1 MAPAQPEALVRRLW
15 AVAAIM
21 AFVVACGS
29 EPATSEW
36 HEESGYR
43 WRELRVRGEG
53 AGFASVPAARAG
65 IRFENTVS
73 LESMLQ
79 NRHLAHG
86 SGAALGDVDGDGLV
100 DIYFARID
108 GPGALYRNQ
117 GGWRFEN
124 ITTRAGVAA
133 DGQRSTGAVLADIDG
148 DGDLDLFVTSLGGPN
163 ALYRNDGTG
172 RFTEITVEAGLAD
185 SLGATT
191 AAFADIDDDGDLDLY
206 ITTYKTRTTHDRFS
220 ARERAFDQVVKRVAD
235 SFYVA
240 PQFAADYRV
249 VDRPELNAVTLVQ
262 RADPDRLYINDGT
275 GRFTR
280 ESLTGGRFL
289 DAQGAPLAS
298 EPEYFGLAARFHDVN
313 DDGHPDLYVC
323 NDFEDPDEFW
333 LNDGTGIF
341 RAAPALALRATSNSC
356 MSVEFSDVDRDGTVD
371 IFAADMLALDD
382 RRLKMQTPTHTPFP
396 KRVGAIDD
404 RPQMQRNTLQ
414 RNRGD
419 GTFAQV
425 AEMARVDA
433 SGWTWG
439 SLFLDVDLDG
449 WEDLLLST
457 GHRWDV
463 MHADT
468 WERLSTTFASIPWN
482 RELAEFPPLPLPNVA
497 FRNEGGLRF
506 SDATAAWRFGDESDI
521 SHGLA
526 AGDLD
531 GDGDLDVVATR
542 LDAPPLLYLNDAGAP
557 RIAVRLAG
565 RTPNTGAIGGVI
577 FVRGGPV
584 PEQRKEVT
592 AGGLYLSSSDA
603 MQVFAARDSGAH
615 EIEVRW
621 PGGGRTVVTD
631 ARPNRLYEIRQP
643 DESAPTVAAD
653 SRLASETEA
662 PLFEDVSH
670 LLGHRHVDSLFED
683 ANRQPLLPMRFSQL
697 GPGVAWADVDRDGDE
712 DLLIGTGRGG
722 AATLFR
728 NTGGRFTRER
738 LGTGSAPH
746 DLTTLLALPLS
757 SGRMRIVAGQ
767 SSYEASSPRAALDL
781 PGVIELSASGTPRVI
796 FGGDTSSVGPLAAA
810 DYDGDGDL
818 DLFVGGRIAP
828 GAYPGSPRSRL
839 LRNDNGSFTPDSAN
853 QAAFMAPGLVSAA
866 VFSDIDHDGDAD
878 LLLAVEWGPIRIL
891 RNDGGRFTDITPSTS
906 LARHTGRWNGVATGD
921 LNGDG
926 RLDIIATGWGTNTH
940 MRASPDRPLLLY
952 YGNFDPGWSLD
963 LLPARADAT
972 GVVRPQESLSRLTAA
987 MPSIRRRL
995 RTFAAYSD
1003 ATVEQT
1009 LGEAMASARRLEVT
1023 GLEHLVFF
1031 ASDTGW
1037 VATALPV
1044 EAQAAPAFAAL
1055 VGDADGDGREDL
1067 FLSQN
1072 FFATTIG
1079 TPRYDAGRGLWLL
1092 GDSSGGLIP
1101 MPGQRSGVRVYGEQ
1115 RGAALAD
1122 FDRDGRVDLVVTQNG
1137 AETRLYRNVGANPG
1151 LRVRLRGL
1159 AGNPDAIGA
1168 KLRLRGSRGLGPVRE
1183 IQAGS
1188 GYWSQNGAVQVMAL
1202 REPVLAVWVQWPGGN
1217 TTETPVPAGAREI
1230 VIAQP

>member
-1 MAPAQPEALVRRLW
+1 MRRLS
-15 AVAAIM
+15 AFAAI
-21 AFVVACGS
+21 AAVTTACGS
-29 EPATSEW
+29 EPATSNW
-36 HEESGYR
+36 QEESGYR
-43 WRELRVRGEG
+43 WRELDVRGEG
-53 AGFASVPAARAG
+53 AGFTNVPAARAG

-73 LESMLQ
+73 LDSMLK

-100 DIYFARID
+100 DIYFARIV
-108 GPGALYRNQ
+108 GPGALYRNL
-117 GGWRFEN
+117 GGWRFEDV
-124 ITTRAGVAA
+124 TARAGVAA
-133 DGQRSTGAVLADIDG
+133 AGQRSTGAVFADIDGDGHLDLFITSLGGPNALFRNDGSGHFTDITSDAGLVDSLGAMTAAFADIDG
-148 DGDLDLFVTSLGGPN
+148 DGDLDLYV
-163 ALYRNDGTG
+163 
-172 RFTEITVEAGLAD
+172 
-185 SLGATT
+185 
-191 AAFADIDDDGDLDLY
+191 
-206 ITTYKTRTTHDRFS
+206 TTYKTRTTHDRYS
-220 ARERAFDQVVKRVAD
+220 ARERSFDQVVKRDAD

-240 PQFAADYRV
+240 PEFAADYRV
-249 VDRPELNAVTLVQ
+249 MDRPELNAVTLVQ
-262 RADPDRLYINDGT
+262 RADPDRLYINEGS

-280 ESLTGGRFL
+280 EPLTGGRFL
-289 DAQGAPLAS
+289 DAQGATITS
-298 EPEYFGLAARFHDVN
+298 EPEYFGLAGRFHDVD

-323 NDFEDPDEFW
+323 NDFEDPDQFW
-333 LNDGTGIF
+333 FNDGTGVF

-356 MSVEFSDVDRDGTVD
+356 MSVEYSDVDRDGTVD

-419 GTFAQV
+419 RTFAQV
-425 AEMARVDA
+425 AEMAHVDA

-449 WEDLLLST
+449 WEDLMLAT
-457 GHRWDV
+457 GHQWDV

-468 WERLSTTFASIPWN
+468 WERLRTTFASVPGN
-482 RELAEFPPLPLPNVA
+482 RELAEFPPLPLHNVV

-506 SDATAAWRFGDESDI
+506 SDATAGWRFGGEPDN

-542 LDAPPLLYLNDAGAP
+542 LNAPPLLYRNDAGAP
-557 RIAVRLAG
+557 RMAVRLVG
-565 RTPNTGAIGGVI
+565 REPNTRAIGAVV
-577 FVRGGPV
+577 FVREGPV
-584 PEQRKEVT
+584 PEQRKEIT

-615 EIEVRW
+615 VIEVRW
-621 PGGGRTVVTD
+621 PGGARSVIAD
-631 ARPNRLYEIRQP
+631 ARPNRLYEINQP
-643 DESAPTVAAD
+643 DESPPVIAAD
-653 SRLASETEA
+653 SGLASETQA
-662 PLFEDVSH
+662 PMFEDVSQ
-670 LLGHRHVDSLFED
+670 LIGHRHVDSLFED
-683 ANRQPLLPMRFSQL
+683 LNRQPLLPMRFSQL
-697 GPGVAWADVDRDGDE
+697 GPGIAWADVDLDGDE

-738 LGTGSAPH
+738 LGSGTAPH
-746 DLTTLLALPLS
+746 DLTTLLSLPSSS
-757 SGRMRIVAGQ
+757 SGMRIVAGQ
-767 SSYEASSPRAALDL
+767 SSYEALSPRAALDV
-781 PGVIELSASGTPRVI
+781 PGVIELSVGGTPRVI
-796 FGGDTSSVGPLAAA
+796 WGGDTSSVGPLAAA

-839 LRNDNGSFTPDSAN
+839 LHNENGSYAPDSAN
-853 QAAFMAPGLVSAA
+853 QTVLMAPGLVSAA
-866 VFSDIDHDGDAD
+866 VFSDIDHDGDPD

-891 RNDGGRFTDITPSTS
+891 RNDGGRFTDITTGTS
-906 LARHTGRWNGVATGD
+906 LARHSGRWNGVATGD

-926 RLDIIATGWGTNTH
+926 RLDIIATGWGANTH

-952 YGNFDPGWSLD
+952 HGNFDPGWSLD
-963 LLPARADAT
+963 LLMARADAA
-972 GVVRPQESLSRLTAA
+972 GIVRPQESLSRLTAA

-995 RTFAAYSD
+995 RTFAAYAD

-1009 LGEAMASARRLEVT
+1009 LGEALASARRLEVT
-1023 GLEHLVFF
+1023 ALEHLVFF
-1031 ASDTGW
+1031 GSDTGW

-1079 TPRYDAGRGLWLL
+1079 TPRYDAGRGLWLR
-1092 GDSSGGLIP
+1092 GDSSGVLIP
-1101 MPGQRSGVRVYGEQ
+1101 IAGQRSGVRVYGEQ

-1151 LRVRLRGL
+1151 LRVRLRGP
-1159 AGNPDAIGA
+1159 AANPHAIGA
-1168 KLRLRGSRGLGPVRE
+1168 KVRLRSSRGLGPVRE

-1188 GYWSQNGAVQVMAL
+1188 GYWSQNGAVQVMAS

-1217 TTETPVPAGAREI
+1217 TTETPVGDGAREI